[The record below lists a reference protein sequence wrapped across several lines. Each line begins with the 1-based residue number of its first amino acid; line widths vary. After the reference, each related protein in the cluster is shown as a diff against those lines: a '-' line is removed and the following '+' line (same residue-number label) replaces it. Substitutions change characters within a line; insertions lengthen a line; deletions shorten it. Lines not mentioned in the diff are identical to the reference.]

1 MKDWKAIPFICDEVT
16 YSLTG
21 KVFAQGI
28 YTGDLS
34 IPSDEFTI
42 PQLVFFFL
50 IEGPAD
56 TLFKSITLKVLLP
69 GQPPATMEVPLS
81 IPAKRDPRRTRMSLK
96 SPFLI
101 LQPVL
106 RPGRIETKVVHVEGE
121 IDAGGQWIVTQRL
134 EST

>member
-69 GQPPATMEVPLS
+69 GQPTATMEVPLS
-81 IPAKRDPRRTRMSLK
+81 IPQYLLRE
-96 SPFLI
+96 I
-101 LQPVL
+101 L
-106 RPGRIETKVVHVEGE
+106 VERE
-121 IDAGGQWIVTQRL
+121 CR
-134 EST
+134 